1 MIFICP
7 LDICAYKLNS
17 FFYLFNNI
25 HKKKHTN
32 IFFFYHHF
40 IFLFFSFTCSF
51 CASYYKNY
59 KKLNTKQ
66 KITLHNLEITK
77 SSLNSQNC
85 REALHACRNSAG
97 ASGPCATATAT
108 SGAWT
113 HSGAPLRTDPHTN
126 WIWLYSVSSSLLH
139 WQWGATTPAEEK
151 KRKAKSRF
159 FLLFPNLLFSVFF
172 LLCGVCSFLLQPVAG
187 LAVGW
192 RRRCVGAGG
201 RRRTNLG
208 SVSAA
213 VFGPVWRGQADRFES
228 VGVPLAGLPPV
239 GGSRYGEGRGCWL
252 CGRWLLLCCC
262 RWLVQSVMVAGRLGK
277 ERKKDRSGENG
288 VVVL

>member
-17 FFYLFNNI
+17 FFYLI
-25 HKKKHTN
+25 TIQKIKLQTHTN
-32 IFFFYHHF
+32 ISFLFFLSLSLS
-40 IFLFFSFTCSF
+40 FLFFSFTCSF

-113 HSGAPLRTDPHTN
+113 HAPLRTDPHTN
-126 WIWLYSVSSSLLH
+126 WIWL
-139 WQWGATTPAEEK
+139 
-151 KRKAKSRF
+151 
-159 FLLFPNLLFSVFF
+159 
-172 LLCGVCSFLLQPVAG
+172 
-187 LAVGW
+187 
-192 RRRCVGAGG
+192 
-201 RRRTNLG
+201 
-208 SVSAA
+208 
-213 VFGPVWRGQADRFES
+213 
-228 VGVPLAGLPPV
+228 
-239 GGSRYGEGRGCWL
+239 
-252 CGRWLLLCCC
+252 
-262 RWLVQSVMVAGRLGK
+262 
-277 ERKKDRSGENG
+277 
-288 VVVL
+288 